1 MGGGRL
7 TVTCASYTCWLDP
20 SFSPLPDSACNKYL
34 YRPFLAFMDNTY
46 STMSSWIEPAHYD
59 SHLNVPYPHPMDYPE
74 NSMRGADPPSMY
86 TGYSYTPRPSP
97 NSGRPPYNSGL
108 YGPRPLPSHAPPV
121 VEPIQGL
128 PTSTM
133 AQPEMAD
140 LEEEDDEYMDVEPV
154 VDADGP
160 LYQSEYYDEATQ
172 PQGKRRFV
180 GGFIRHLRKIPK
192 VVRRGFL
199 SEKREVMTPPGLT
212 YRQSSYRS
220 PYMYDTHPEEPEEA
234 PPYDAPSEPMDGDSR
249 YTDTINMPS
258 DIQSPAGPSRTLS
271 QAIRAP
277 RSESQL
283 TYHSLTNPPAR
294 HVSQHGS
301 LHQSQRSSPPRTV
314 RNPDPPSPTDESGTA
329 HPISPRPSQPPP
341 ELEPESASRTP
352 HLSPL
357 EPTRRPTVTV
367 QSPNGS
373 PVYFEPGRS
382 EDYAGMD
389 MDSPL
394 EYTAEQS
401 APSSQFSRVARFFR
415 DLNNLPWV
423 APNIAIDF
431 DPTDAE
437 RGRNALTR
445 GPGKSWYTGHLQ
457 DLDLLDGGGGGSS
470 TRRLTAP
477 SGHSFGRAPDSSAT
491 LAPQHGSGSASS
503 SEGASTHHLPS
514 APAPHGYPYP
524 VPTLALPTQPLFLYP
539 YPALQPPP
547 QQPQAQAQ
555 KSPQPSPAHA
565 PDGTFAEQAQ
575 VSPQLSGSQ
584 SQSGVPGQP
593 YYFMVA
599 MSPPGGYMPGLVDPS
614 RPPMQPAFGASFT
627 SQV

>member
-1 MGGGRL
+1 
-7 TVTCASYTCWLDP
+7 
-20 SFSPLPDSACNKYL
+20 
-34 YRPFLAFMDNTY
+34 
-46 STMSSWIEPAHYD
+46 MSSWIEPAHYD
-59 SHLNVPYPHPMDYPE
+59 SHLNVPYSHLMDYPE

-108 YGPRPLPSHAPPV
+108 YGPRPLPTHAPPAA
-121 VEPIQGL
+121 EPIQGL
-128 PTSTM
+128 PPPSM
-133 AQPEMAD
+133 VQPEMAD
-140 LEEEDDEYMDVEPV
+140 LEEADDEYMDVEPE

-160 LYQSEYYDEATQ
+160 LYHSEYYDEAPQ
-172 PQGKRRFV
+172 PVGKRRFV
-180 GGFIRHLRKIPK
+180 GGFIRGLRKIPK

-199 SEKREVMTPPGLT
+199 SEKREVMSPPGLT

-220 PYMYDTHPEEPEEA
+220 PYMYDIHPEEPEEA

-258 DIQSPAGPSRTLS
+258 EFQPPASPSRTLS

-283 TYHSLTNPPAR
+283 TYQSLTNPPAR

-329 HPISPRPSQPPP
+329 HPHSPRQSQPLTG
-341 ELEPESASRTP
+341 LEPESASRTP

-357 EPTRRPTVTV
+357 EPTRRPTRRPTVTV

-373 PVYFEPGRS
+373 PVYIEPRPS
-382 EDYAGMD
+382 DDYAGMD
-389 MDSPL
+389 MDSPV
-394 EYTAEQS
+394 ESTAEPS
-401 APSSQFSRVARFFR
+401 APSSQFTRVARFFR

-423 APNIAIDF
+423 APNIAVDF

-437 RGRNALTR
+437 RGRNAHLR
-445 GPGKSWYTGHLQ
+445 GPGKSWYTGHLH

-477 SGHSFGRAPDSSAT
+477 SGNSFGRAPGSSAT

-503 SEGASTHHLPS
+503 SEGASAHHLPS

-524 VPTLALPTQPLFLYP
+524 VPTLALPTQPLYLYP

-547 QQPQAQAQ
+547 LQPQ
-555 KSPQPSPAHA
+555 PQPQKPPQPPPVHA
-565 PDGTFAEQAQ
+565 PDGTYAEQAQ

-593 YYFMVA
+593 YYFVVA
-599 MSPPGGYMPGLVDPS
+599 MPPGGYMPGPVDPS
-614 RPPMQPAFGASFT
+614 RPPMQPAFGAAFT
-627 SQV
+627 SPV

>member
-1 MGGGRL
+1 
-7 TVTCASYTCWLDP
+7 
-20 SFSPLPDSACNKYL
+20 
-34 YRPFLAFMDNTY
+34 
-46 STMSSWIEPAHYD
+46 MSSWNEPAHYN
-59 SHLNVPYPHPMDYPE
+59 SHLSVHYPQPMDYPE
-74 NSMRGADPPSMY
+74 NSLRGADPPSIY
-86 TGYSYTPRPSP
+86 TGYSYNSRPSP

-108 YGPRPLPSHAPPV
+108 YGPRPLPTPA

-133 AQPEMAD
+133 MQPEMED
-140 LEEEDDEYMDVEPV
+140 IEEDNDEYMDVEPG
-154 VDADGP
+154 VDADGGP

-172 PQGKRRFV
+172 PVGKRRFV
-180 GGFIRHLRKIPK
+180 GGFIRRLRKIPK

-199 SEKREVMTPPGLT
+199 SEKREVMSPPGIS
-212 YRQSSYRS
+212 YRQPSYRA
-220 PYMYDTHPEEPEEA
+220 PYMYDTRPDPEEPEEA

-258 DIQSPAGPSRTLS
+258 EFQSPAGPSRTLS
-271 QAIRAP
+271 QAIRGP

-283 TYHSLTNPPAR
+283 TYQSLTNPPAR
-294 HVSQHGS
+294 HISQHGS

-329 HPISPRPSQPPP
+329 HPNSPRPSQPPP

-357 EPTRRPTVTV
+357 EPARRPTVTV

-373 PVYFEPGRS
+373 PVYFEQRRS
-382 EDYAGMD
+382 DDYANMD
-389 MDSPL
+389 MDSPV
-394 EYTAEQS
+394 EYTAEPS
-401 APSSQFSRVARFFR
+401 APSQISRVARFFR

-423 APNIAIDF
+423 APNITADF

-437 RGRNALTR
+437 RGRNAHLR
-445 GPGKSWYTGHLQ
+445 GPGKSWYTGHLH
-457 DLDLLDGGGGGSS
+457 DLDLLEGGGGGSS

-477 SGHSFGRAPDSSAT
+477 SGNSFGRAPGSSAT

-503 SEGASTHHLPS
+503 SEGAVSAHHLPT
-514 APAPHGYPYP
+514 APAPQGYPYT
-524 VPTLALPTQPLFLYP
+524 VPTLALPPQPLYLYP

-547 QQPQAQAQ
+547 LQPQPQPQ
-555 KSPQPSPAHA
+555 KSPQPSPPHA
-565 PDGTFAEQAQ
+565 PDGTTEQTQ
-575 VSPQLSGSQ
+575 VSPQLSGSL

-593 YYFMVA
+593 YYFVVA
-599 MSPPGGYMPGLVDPS
+599 MPPGGYVPGPVDPS
-614 RPPMQPAFGASFT
+614 RPPMQMQPAFAGSFT
-627 SQV
+627 SPV